1 LDAIPTREQI
11 NGIWFYMNYH
21 LNFHRLFT
29 ESREIKI
36 RQQMLNL
43 TSLSDVISPEH
54 GFALYFLGYLQHKL
68 TGKIDPALLGRLEA
82 QLDRSGYWAERFA
95 AFGLSIDDLKTASFK
110 NKEIPRLLPGQLPHD
125 NRRFEDLILD
135 SE

>member
-1 LDAIPTREQI
+1 
-11 NGIWFYMNYH
+11 MNYH

-29 ESREIKI
+29 EDREIKI
-36 RQQMLNL
+36 RQQLLNL

-68 TGKIDPALLGRLEA
+68 IGKIEPSILSRLAGKLKES
-82 QLDRSGYWAERFA
+82 DYWNERFA
-95 AFGLSIDDLKTASFK
+95 AFGLAVEDLETASFR
-110 NKEIPRLLPGQLPHD
+110 NKEIPRLVPGRLPQD

-135 SE
+135 H